1 MHFSGILLASRVS
14 KRHTISLYI
23 LSFFPFYLVDICKV
37 IGGGTAGNA
46 IATRLAMDPAG
57 YSVAVV
63 ETGSFYE
70 LDNSNR
76 TTVAGYDYYSLQTD
90 TPSSFVNYNIPT
102 VPQAVSHYSDHCSGA
117 TCNMHRAT
125 ITAPLNMRRVERL
138 VEGTV

>member
-14 KRHTISLYI
+14 KRHTISSYI
-23 LSFFPFYLVDICKV
+23 LSFFPFSRVDVCKV
-37 IGGGTAGNA
+37 VGGGTAGNA
-46 IATRLAMDPAG
+46 IATRLALDPAG

-76 TTVAGYDYYSLQTD
+76 TTVPGYDYYSLQTD
-90 TPSSFVNYNIPT
+90 TPSSFVNYDIPT
-102 VPQAVSHYSDHCSGA
+102 VSQAVSSYSDHCRGT
-117 TCNMHRAT
+117 TCNIDRAI
-125 ITAPLNMRRVERL
+125 ITALLNMRKVGRL